1 MLREIYPITVVE
13 SDKGSSSILS
23 PTGMAGD
30 GYLKC
35 TPPAGV
41 TVLTTVLCVNMIKF
55 KCSV

>member
-30 GYLKC
+30 EWISEVYTSGRCHCFNNSLVCKYDK
-35 TPPAGV
+35 V
-41 TVLTTVLCVNMIKF
+41 
-55 KCSV
+55 